1 MSVFFTCE
9 NGLKIFLDA
18 LAIEPKFKGEVE
30 LLDNLIKMD
39 YFECYRYDKKALTKS

>member
-1 MSVFFTCE
+1 
-9 NGLKIFLDA
+9 LDA